1 MTTNQKFLAAVLLFA
16 AWGALVFL
24 QLVPVDQFVT
34 AIRDALISLGV
45 FSAALTNPKGD

>member
-1 MTTNQKFLAAVLLFA
+1 MTTNQKFLAALLLFLS
-16 AWGALVFL
+16 WGALVVL

-45 FSAALTNPKGD
+45 FSAALANPKE